1 MTETIYPRPLVEPIR
16 RDIRESDSATGY
28 NTMEWCTESD
38 VVRVRWIPYTD
49 AVGSTFHATMPLTPL
64 RAIYWIM
71 PPMRRKTAMKVLNA
85 AADLIAQGCI
95 REVERAMI
103 RICIDDGEFKRYLR
117 SGEDEL

>member
-1 MTETIYPRPLVEPIR
+1 MTETTYPRPLVEPIR

-85 AADLIAQGCI
+85 AADLIAEGRI
-95 REVERAMI
+95 REVDKAML
-103 RICIDDGEFKRYLR
+103 RIWDGDGEFERYLGR
-117 SGEDEL
+117 KDAS